1 MFHLEEMLNVLDGGN
16 VYCDVNIA
24 QYVQALKHYAVTILL
39 SHILYVDFFKNV
51 FIYHLKNEPYVNLE

>member
-39 SHILYVDFFKNV
+39 SHILYVDF
-51 FIYHLKNEPYVNLE
+51 LKMFLYII